1 MLNRYHEDM
10 KLNWQGKESIRVKI
24 EMHQYVE
31 LRGLLQENIGPI
43 KVHISTNKFNLPYI
57 GYKLIV
63 VPIVVTMF
71 W

>member
-1 MLNRYHEDM
+1 MLNRYHEDR

-31 LRGLLQENIGPI
+31 LRGLLQENIGSI
-43 KVHISTNKFNLPYI
+43 KVHIRTNKFNLPYI

-63 VPIVVTMF
+63 VTIVVTMF

>member
-1 MLNRYHEDM
+1 
-10 KLNWQGKESIRVKI
+10 
-24 EMHQYVE
+24 MHQYVE

-71 W
+71 

>member
-1 MLNRYHEDM
+1 M
-10 KLNWQGKESIRVKI
+10 GKDPIRVKI

-43 KVHISTNKFNLPYI
+43 EFENRTNKFNLLCC

-63 VPIVVTMF
+63 VPIVLTMF
-71 W
+71 WIK